1 MWIILFQC
9 LEGLKRKYLEKEDR
23 VKSLASLDDMHSKL
37 EELKNQMAWAL
48 VRGSSIPSKYES
60 KSVFILFVYLSGV
73 MHNRYIVADLATQLN
88 T

>member
-1 MWIILFQC
+1 
-9 LEGLKRKYLEKEDR
+9 
-23 VKSLASLDDMHSKL
+23 MHSKL

-73 MHNRYIVADLATQLN
+73 MHNRYIVADLANQLN
-88 T
+88 TYSDVKSLLLCPAPGV